1 MLGTTGCVCGS
12 KLGTTIRLVC
22 EGNRLSD
29 IKFIKQRHPSGA
41 FVDLHREMRCLFGS
55 DLLGRL
61 ANQFLFDASG
71 FTRTAAQIVKF
82 STAYIATAFYF
93 NAGNLRGI
101 PLESTFDCFARRNL
115 AADKERVQQSE
126 KRRVGK

>member
-1 MLGTTGCVCGS
+1 
-12 KLGTTIRLVC
+12 
-22 EGNRLSD
+22 
-29 IKFIKQRHPSGA
+29 
-41 FVDLHREMRCLFGS
+41 MRCLFGS

-71 FTRTAAQIVKF
+71 FTRTAAQIIKF

-101 PLESTFDCFARRNL
+101 QLESTFDCFARRNL
-115 AADKERVQQSE
+115 ADDNERVQATITLADNNAFLCLHTLAVAFDEHYINDNGIARPQ
-126 KRRVGK
+126 